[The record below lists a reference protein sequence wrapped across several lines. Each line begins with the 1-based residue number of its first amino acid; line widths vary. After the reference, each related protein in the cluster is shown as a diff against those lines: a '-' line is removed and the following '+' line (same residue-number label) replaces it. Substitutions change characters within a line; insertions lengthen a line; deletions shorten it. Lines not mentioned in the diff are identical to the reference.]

1 VFEGGGG
8 HGFRLRLQDDF
19 GTPLIPEIFTDP
31 TCPSGGGA
39 GFRRGDSNASGD
51 LNITDGVFVLNYL
64 FLGGP
69 EPPCQDAADS
79 DDNGQ
84 LNITDGVRILN
95 YLFLGGP
102 APPAPGPDTC
112 GSDPTPD
119 DDLPTCVYTAC

>member
-1 VFEGGGG
+1 MQQTGQV
-8 HGFRLRLQDDF
+8 
-19 GTPLIPEIFTDP
+19 DP
-31 TCPSGGGA
+31 FL
-39 GFRRGDSNASGD
+39 FRRGDSNASGD

-69 EPPCQDAADS
+69 EPTCQDAADS

-112 GSDPTPD
+112 GPDPVA
-119 DDLPTCVYTAC
+119 DDLPTCVYSSC

>member
-1 VFEGGGG
+1 MAKSAGSIPLFLAVFLAAALLLPATAAAQCE
-8 HGFRLRLQDDF
+8 QQ
-19 GTPLIPEIFTDP
+19 
-31 TCPSGGGA
+31 
-39 GFRRGDSNASGD
+39 FRRGDSNASGD

-79 DDNGQ
+79 YDNGT

-119 DDLPTCVYTAC
+119 DLPPCVYESC